1 MTTTLQTL
9 LLSSLEKVFPN
20 AAPQVSFYNHPMFFR
35 NESFNF
41 QIAYYTEDTSWLHQH
56 VHIEIESP
64 LKDQIVIKSVGLV
77 PSEFPSYANPD
88 KDYLTTMPGLLPDA
102 LMPLPT
108 ASIKVVPT
116 QWRSLWFEVMPGTT
130 VPSGDQPIRVL
141 FKNGQGQVVSEV
153 NFTLT
158 LLDAVLPKQ
167 KLIHTEWFH
176 TDSLAHFYNVPVFS
190 DLYWVLVKSY
200 MHTASKHGINMI
212 LTPLFTPPL
221 DTEVGK
227 ERLTVQLI
235 DIFLE
240 GETYRF
246 NFDKLEKWINMAIEV
261 GIEYFEMSHLFTQWG
276 AHSTPKI
283 MVHTKD
289 ELIARFG
296 WHVAAT
302 DPSYKQFLEQFL
314 PQLKTFLDT
323 KGLQGKCY
331 FHLSDEPSLAQI
343 DAYKEA
349 HDLVQSHLGDYPLMD
364 ALSNLE
370 FYEKGIIEYPVCSND
385 HVHTFIDAKVPH
397 LWTYYCC
404 AQHTDVS
411 NRFMALP
418 SFRNR
423 ILGVQLFSYNIEGF
437 LHWGYNFWNTHLS
450 KSAINPFMVTDAG
463 MTFPS
468 GDPFLVYPGT
478 DGPIE
483 SIRLKV
489 LAEAIYDLRALE
501 LLESLT
507 SRETVL
513 GLINENLESPLT
525 FKDYPR
531 NAQYLL
537 ELRQKVNQLLLE
549 TL

>member
-9 LLSSLEKVFPN
+9 LLSSLEKVFPDST
-20 AAPQVSFYNHPMFFR
+20 PQTSFYNHPMFFR

-41 QIAYYTEDTSWLHQH
+41 QVAYYTEDTNWLHQY
-56 VHIEIESP
+56 VHIEIDSP
-64 LKDQIVIKSVGLV
+64 LKDQILIRSVRLV
-77 PSEFPSYANPD
+77 PSEFPSYASPD
-88 KDYLTTMPGLLPDA
+88 KDYITDMPGLLPDA

-108 ASIKVVPT
+108 PSVKVVPT
-116 QWRSLWFEVMPGTT
+116 QWRSLWFEVLPDTKM
-130 VPSGDQPIRVL
+130 PSGDYPIHIL
-141 FKNGQGQVVSEV
+141 FKNGQGELITKES
-153 NFTLT
+153 FTLT
-158 LLDAVLPKQ
+158 LLDADLPKQ

-176 TDSLAHFYNVPVFS
+176 TDCLSHFYNTPVFS
-190 DLYWVLVKSY
+190 ERYWSLVKSY
-200 MHTASKHGINMI
+200 MHTASKHSVNMI

-221 DTEVGK
+221 DTEVGS
-227 ERLTVQLI
+227 ERLTVQLV
-235 DIFLE
+235 DITLE
-240 GETYRF
+240 ENTYHF
-246 NFDKLEKWINMAIEV
+246 NFDKLNRWIDTAKEV

-276 AHSTPKI
+276 AQATPKI
-283 MVHTKD
+283 MVHTKG
-289 ELIARFG
+289 ELKARFG

-302 DPSYKQFLEQFL
+302 DPSYKQFLEQLL
-314 PQLKTFLDT
+314 PSLKNFLDT

-331 FHLSDEPSLAQI
+331 FHISDEPGLWQI

-349 HDLVQSHLGDYPLMD
+349 HDLVQSHLEDYPLMD

-385 HVHTFIDAKVPH
+385 HIHTFIDAKVPH

-450 KSAINPFMVTDAG
+450 KEAINPFMVTDAG

-468 GDPFLVYPGT
+468 GDPFLVYPGE
-478 DGPIE
+478 DEPIE

-513 GLINENLESPLT
+513 KLINEDLTTPLT
-525 FKDYPR
+525 FSTYPR
-531 NAQYLL
+531 EAAYLL
-537 ELRQKVNQLLLE
+537 NLRDKVN
-549 TL
+549 TLIASSL